1 MGRVVPCVWRYKM
14 NVVALCGHLSSQ
26 PVIRELQSGSVVM
39 GLELT
44 TRVEEA
50 GISVPLAWFDP
61 PADLEL
67 AAGDEI
73 MALGTVR
80 RCFFRA
86 GGATQSRTEVVVS
99 LLARSDD
106 KRAVAK
112 IRKRLG
118 VLMGAERADGLRS
131 S

>member
-1 MGRVVPCVWRYKM
+1 M

-80 RCFFRA
+80 RRFFRA